1 MAGHDTARLSGVAE
15 SRAGLSTPE
24 HRVTRSRLS
33 FETGQSNT
41 SDGSRRPDGATVPGP
56 SPDDSPGRRD
66 RHQPQQTG
74 PSPAQAGDKMATDA
88 LQRGSTT
95 RRKRKSRSSGGFLL
109 QNPFSG
115 KLRPATR
122 GSIRSLFHINGKAS
136 TASHTPQSSPSHD
149 ESSLV
154 QSTSPSDRIA
164 HDETST
170 PSQSRAGRSEASAH
184 GGREDRAVSEEPM
197 TRKLLPSSEDS
208 AGDVDSTQIV
218 QMALSLSESRRMA
231 SRRHVSRGTPPR
243 LSPLPDGSSGSKL
256 RHHLQQQRKTSSNAS
271 PKKQHGPSSRLPS
284 SGRLDSPLQAA
295 VGLESALDG
304 PYRYQFSSSTL
315 ARAAKAK
322 EHLELMAQYR
332 RLLDVLPPLKA
343 GFGPH
348 LTTSPPGSPVGNK
361 PSRFTQGDHLP
372 LGRQYNP
379 LQFIRNRKV
388 RARERKVIDAEKQG
402 FGDVE
407 FVKLWVDRVVERAT
421 SFARNP
427 DDECRGIMPKFPYA
441 DDPDAGEQQA
451 PMDHLSRV
459 STRVRRPR
467 VDWFVEPCDI
477 MADAYWLEQ
486 DNHKELVEDRHWR
499 KIFPPAVT
507 LSRPI
512 SRESTADF
520 DAIPP
525 FSMQDDDPLDSQS
538 PGIFQVDSGLSHSSA
553 KHRAKQTL
561 HNIRAFP
568 HRHHGQ
574 NMPSDLVWHK
584 KDSSSDISGS
594 ESDRRGQ
601 PKTPPAQ
608 GPEVGAASSSNMS
621 RILTEEQITDM
632 VAKDARRQDHVSG
645 ARSDPEPAQVTSSAN
660 RNLPERN
667 PLSLPPSCSHSR
679 KGSTADT
686 SESDPKATIETLALG
701 SPVRHVPGKQS
712 LDVPHGSRK
721 DYVGNDYSL
730 PTSPELRPTREST
743 DTTVVGARLSSSW
756 SRSGSPSRNPISK
769 FKQIIRDKGGNHY
782 KLGGDQEDYHY
793 HRRESLLEPS
803 SPEKS
808 DPREDRQATDV
819 EQVQSEPLKTRL
831 APGSTLLRSDDVAGR
846 RGIFKAGPR
855 LETVFRGGVSRLGD
869 MLWKREGVSELTPDM
884 ETTDESENEKDRGR
898 ARPSASLSRRPSGR
912 RLDGQDQNK
921 QQFFDIMPVSH
932 HVYGNA
938 NHSLSASASKTDL
951 ALGPASH
958 GQQSAQSDGLR
969 PLQIHARSAST
980 SALVETRQARADESP
995 DIAGSS
1001 RQGSSGAPDDVGDAD
1016 KRRNAQLPVSRPD
1029 DDVASSR
1036 SRHWSVADV
1045 QATSAEDTPLTRR
1058 EIARMRALILST
1070 AIKAMEIS
1078 RRAQEVQRPFCANG
1092 PPSAGAVKAGPA
1104 AAASAS
1110 SLDWAEIARLCP
1122 EATPPSGDGR
1132 GNHVQ
1137 VAFYELYALAGRVLS
1152 AAVQSS
1158 GRRWQASVDQFAY
1171 RTSPQLQNRIGDV
1184 RSRIADDLSE
1194 QSQQASDL
1202 ADETNRDLAL
1212 GQPLRVKAV
1221 VDTIGKMLRQRRR
1234 RLRWIRRALWLTVEW
1249 LLVGLMWYVWAMV
1262 MILRVFLGIGKGVVK
1277 SVRWLFWL

>member
-24 HRVTRSRLS
+24 NRVARSTLS

-41 SDGSRRPDGATVPGP
+41 SDGSRRPDGVTL
-56 SPDDSPGRRD
+56 PDASSDGSPGRPD
-66 RHQPQQTG
+66 RHKPQQTG

-88 LQRGSTT
+88 LQTESTST

-136 TASHTPQSSPSHD
+136 TPAHTPPQPSPSSG
-149 ESSLV
+149 ESSLL
-154 QSTSPSDRIA
+154 QSSSPANRIA

-170 PSQSRAGRSEASAH
+170 PPQSRAGRTEGSAQ
-184 GGREDRAVSEEPM
+184 GGGGSRGASEEPV
-197 TRKLLPSSEDS
+197 TQKLPQSSEDS
-208 AGDVDSTQIV
+208 TGDVDSTQIV
-218 QMALSLSESRRMA
+218 QMALSLSESRRMV
-231 SRRHVSRGTPPR
+231 SRRHVSRATPPR
-243 LSPLPDGSSGSKL
+243 LSPLSDGSSGSDL
-256 RHHLQQQRKTSSNAS
+256 RQHLQQQRKASSSAGV
-271 PKKQHGPSSRLPS
+271 KIQHGPSPRLPS
-284 SGRLDSPLQAA
+284 AGRLDSPLQAA

-348 LTTSPPGSPVGNK
+348 LTTSPPGSPSGNK
-361 PSRFTQGDHLP
+361 LVL

-421 SFARNP
+421 SFARHS
-427 DDECRGIMPKFPYA
+427 DDEYGGIMPKFLYA
-441 DDPDAGEQQA
+441 DDSDTAEQQA
-451 PMDHLSRV
+451 PMDQLSKV

-467 VDWFVEPCDI
+467 VDWFVDPCDI
-477 MADAYWLEQ
+477 TADAYWLEQ
-486 DNHKELVEDRHWR
+486 DNHKELIEDRHWR

-512 SRESTADF
+512 SRESTAGF
-520 DAIPP
+520 DAIPA
-525 FSMQDDDPLDSQS
+525 FSMQDDDPSDSQS
-538 PGIFQVDSGLSHSSA
+538 PGIFKVDSGLSQNSA

-561 HNIRAFP
+561 HSIRAFP
-568 HRHHGQ
+568 HRHHGH
-574 NMPSDLVWHK
+574 NMPSDLMWHK
-584 KDSSSDISGS
+584 KDSTSDISGS
-594 ESDRRGQ
+594 EGDRRRQ
-601 PKTPPAQ
+601 PNTTSAQ
-608 GPEVGAASSSNMS
+608 GLEVGASSNNLS
-621 RILTEEQITDM
+621 RILTEEQLSDTA
-632 VAKDARRQDHVSG
+632 AKDARRQDHVSG
-645 ARSDPEPAQVTSSAN
+645 ARSEPESAQFVSSAS
-660 RNLPERN
+660 RKLPERN
-667 PLSLPPSCSHSR
+667 PLSLPPSRLHSR

-686 SESDPKATIETLALG
+686 SESDRKPAIEKLALG
-701 SPVRHVPGKQS
+701 SPVRHVPGRQS
-712 LDVPHGSRK
+712 LDVPDGSRK
-721 DYVGNDYSL
+721 DFSGYNYSL
-730 PTSPELRPTREST
+730 PASPELRPTREST
-743 DTTVVGARLSSSW
+743 DTMVVGARLSSSW
-756 SRSGSPSRNPISK
+756 SRSGSPTRNPISK
-769 FKQIIRDKGGNHY
+769 FKQIIRDKGGNY
-782 KLGGDQEDYHY
+782 SRFGGDQEDYPK
-793 HRRESLLEPS
+793 REYVLEPG

-819 EQVQSEPLKTRL
+819 EQVQSEPLKARL
-831 APGSTLLRSDDVAGR
+831 ALGSTLLRPDDVAGR

-855 LETVFRGGVSRLGD
+855 LETAFRGGVSRLGD
-869 MLWKREGVSELTPDM
+869 MLWKREGLVGEPSPYM
-884 ETTDESENEKDRGR
+884 ETTDESDNEKDGGR
-898 ARPSASLSRRPSGR
+898 AKPSV
-912 RLDGQDQNK
+912 K
-921 QQFFDIMPVSH
+921 QQFLDTMPLSH
-932 HVYGNA
+932 HVHGNA
-938 NHSLSASASKTDL
+938 YHSFSANASKTDL
-951 ALGPASH
+951 ALGSASN
-958 GQQSAQSDGLR
+958 GQQSVQSDGLR
-969 PLQIHARSAST
+969 PLRNHGRSAST
-980 SALVETRQARADESP
+980 SALVETWQAKAD
-995 DIAGSS
+995 GSSDVVDPS
-1001 RQGSSGAPDDVGDAD
+1001 RQGSSGAPDDVRDAD
-1016 KRRNAQLPVSRPD
+1016 KRHMARLPVSRPD
-1029 DDVASSR
+1029 GDVASTR

-1045 QATSAEDTPLTRR
+1045 QGTPAEDAPLTRR

-1078 RRAQEVQRPFCANG
+1078 RRAQEAQRPFCADAL
-1092 PPSAGAVKAGPA
+1092 PSTGAGAGAGPA
-1104 AAASAS
+1104 AASSAS
-1110 SLDWAEIARLCP
+1110 SLNWAEIARLCP
-1122 EATPPSGDGR
+1122 EAAQPSGAGQ

-1152 AAVQSS
+1152 AAIQSS
-1158 GRRWQASVDQFAY
+1158 GRRWQASADQFTY

-1194 QSQQASDL
+1194 QSRQASDL

-1212 GQPLRVKAV
+1212 NQPLRVNAV
-1221 VDTIGKMLRQRRR
+1221 VDSIGKMLRRRRR

-1249 LLVGLMWYVWAMV
+1249 LLVGLMWYVWAIV
-1262 MILRVFLGIGKGVVK
+1262 MFLRVFLGIGKGVVR